1 MIITIDGP
9 AGSGKSTAAK
19 LLAKRLGAT
28 YLDTGAMYRAVA
40 LKAIRQGVDLS
51 DAESLAELAAGSD
64 IRFESRSGGQ
74 KVLLDGEDVTEAIRS
89 MEVNEATPMVARVPG
104 VRAALIAKQR
114 DIAKQ
119 VGPLVAEGRD
129 QGSIV
134 FPEAEVKFLLD
145 ASAETRARRRFD
157 EMRRNGQ
164 SVTYEQ
170 VLANL
175 IERDQTDEKQWAP
188 LLDDPNV
195 VKIDT
200 TELSIEQVVDRLYEE
215 VKRALAER
223 NRTNRAS
230 SKP

>member
-1 MIITIDGP
+1 M
-9 AGSGKSTAAK
+9 A
-19 LLAKRLGAT
+19 R
-28 YLDTGAMYRAVA
+28 R
-40 LKAIRQGVDLS
+40 
-51 DAESLAELAAGSD
+51 
-64 IRFESRSGGQ
+64 
-74 KVLLDGEDVTEAIRS
+74 ED
-89 MEVNEATPMVARVPG
+89 VARVLREHDAGLEAGAPCGRVLSSG
-104 VRAALIAKQR
+104 VRLCS
-114 DIAKQ
+114 
-119 VGPLVAEGRD
+119 GLG
-129 QGSIV
+129 GLV
-134 FPEAEVKFLLD
+134 FPGAEVKFLLD

-188 LLDDPNV
+188 LLHDPSV

-200 TELSIEQVVDRLYEE
+200 TGLSIEQVVDRLYEE

-223 NRTNRAS
+223 NRIDGGS

>member
-51 DAESLAELAAGSD
+51 DAELLAKLAAGSD
-64 IRFESRSGGQ
+64 IRFESRSRGQ

-129 QGSIV
+129 QGSVV

-223 NRTNRAS
+223 NRIDGGS